1 MVEADLLVPC
11 QAGAMSPD
19 LVVRSATPED
29 APALAALRW
38 RWAVPDRAPDEGEAR
53 EFAGALRRWM
63 VERGER
69 SVCQVAVLD
78 GELVGMV
85 WLAVF
90 DRAPNPGDLVRRSGD
105 VQSVFV
111 LPEHQGSGI
120 GRRLMEAICTAADS
134 LGVRKLT
141 LDARDAAV
149 PFYERLGFSARNGL
163 MQR

>member
-1 MVEADLLVPC
+1 MA
-11 QAGAMSPD
+11 PD
-19 LVVRSATPED
+19 LVVRSATPDD

-38 RWAVPDRAPDEGEAR
+38 RWAVPDRTPRDAEAL
-53 EFAGALRRWM
+53 EFAEALRRWM
-63 VERGER
+63 EEHGER
-69 SVCQVAVLD
+69 SVCQIAVLE
-78 GELVGMV
+78 GEPVGMA

-90 DRAPNPGDLVRRSGD
+90 ERAPNPGDLVRRSGD

-120 GRRLMEAICTAADS
+120 GRRLMEAICAAADS

-149 PFYERLGFSARNGL
+149 PFYERLGFSLRNGL